1 MTGIRKHQA
10 VMQMIAEIETQLIAA
25 AVVVGIL
32 VTLITILIATQ
43 LQPLTEAP
51 LPETQY
57 IAHTVQLGDTLWD
70 ISVKYRPNEDPR
82 RVIWEIQA
90 DNGVGALIRPGDIIR
105 VRKPAF

>member
-43 LQPLTEAP
+43 LQPLTEATP
-51 LPETQY
+51 PETQY

-82 RVIWEIQA
+82 RVVAEIQA
-90 DNGVGALIRPGDIIR
+90 DNGVGVLIRPGDVIR
-105 VRKPAF
+105 VRQGR

>member
-1 MTGIRKHQA
+1 
-10 VMQMIAEIETQLIAA
+10 MIAEIETQLIAA

-32 VTLITILIATQ
+32 VTLITIFITTQ
-43 LQPLTEAP
+43 LQPLSEAP

-70 ISVKYRPNEDPR
+70 ISLKYRPNEDPR

-90 DNGVGALIRPGDIIR
+90 DNGIGALIRPGEVIR
-105 VRKPAF
+105 VRKSAF

>member
-1 MTGIRKHQA
+1 
-10 VMQMIAEIETQLIAA
+10 MIAEIETQLIAA

-43 LQPLTEAP
+43 LQPLTEAT

-82 RVIWEIQA
+82 RVIWEIQQ
-90 DNGVGALIRPGDIIR
+90 DNNIGPIIRPGDTIR